1 MILCQKFSSS
11 KYIFLNLLFFHLLDK
26 GVLDASG
33 KLLFL
38 QQLHS
43 GLSFL
48 GIDTVPSWQ
57 EEWHLVQCQF
67 SGCPPQML
75 NSIPLR
81 VGISIPASNSQTP
94 ARYLTV
100 QLRHLLGDS
109 VRLHRLRTQ
118 SHKTV
123 LHFRGQ
129 SQVEVVTCPTGSK
142 SEVPLTPSL
151 GLINL
156 PEWLFQL
163 NKHVF
168 SLDYQFI
175 TKDIKGYESIERWS
189 DA

>member
-1 MILCQKFSSS
+1 MPPS
-11 KYIFLNLLFFHLLDK
+11 
-26 GVLDASG
+26 DA
-33 KLLFL
+33 
-38 QQLHS
+38 
-43 GLSFL
+43 
-48 GIDTVPSWQ
+48 
-57 EEWHLVQCQF
+57 E
-67 SGCPPQML
+67 L
-75 NSIPLR
+75 NSVTCR
-81 VGISIPASNSQTP
+81 NFHTTSNSQMP
-94 ARYLTV
+94 ARYLTI

-175 TKDIKGYESIERWS
+175 TKDIKRHKATARWRNTWGKFSNKGASIPLKFGAQHEWIWKHSDSPAWKKPTLWSFIFKASLHRYESWNHWPLET
-189 DA
+189 D

>member
-1 MILCQKFSSS
+1 MTARVAFSSVP
-11 KYIFLNLLFFHLLDK
+11 
-26 GVLDASG
+26 VLRMPPSDA
-33 KLLFL
+33 
-38 QQLHS
+38 
-43 GLSFL
+43 
-48 GIDTVPSWQ
+48 
-57 EEWHLVQCQF
+57 E
-67 SGCPPQML
+67 L
-75 NSIPLR
+75 NSVACR
-81 VGISIPASNSQTP
+81 NFHTTSNSQMP
-94 ARYLTV
+94 ARYLTI

-175 TKDIKGYESIERWS
+175 TKDIKRYNSGIGRWEGCIGQARGRTGS
-189 DA
+189 FLALQEHHSPQISVFTTKATL